1 MLSWK
6 KIEDL
11 DLKEMAAKTKI
22 ELDFLKALAKKDF
35 ATLNRFNVHGF
46 IKILSREYELDFTDF
61 NEEFET
67 YLSENNLN
75 DAATKPK
82 MITPKL
88 DAYTQKSTSFASF
101 VVIILILALIGFG
114 IYYFDHIKSFFQ
126 DEQNNSSVTVVDI
139 IGQAQTNLKAL
150 ENNVVVIDNQAEE
163 NNTEANLTQ
172 VQETVQDLDLNNTKK
187 EVKQISTI
195 ENNTKKEVKQISTIE
210 NNTSI
215 KEENL
220 SKNDSLAKINQE
232 NTQIL
237 KPLNKE
243 AHFKASGKIW
253 VGLID
258 LSNYKKTSLVK
269 ENDFNLSLEVN
280 RLVLTGAAALSVFDE
295 NGKEQ
300 KFPAGNSK
308 RFLIKDGKIT
318 SISIAEFMKLNKGKE
333 W

>member
-1 MLSWK
+1 MLNWK

-11 DLKEMAAKTKI
+11 NLKEVAARTKI
-22 ELDFLKALAKKDF
+22 ELEFLEALVKKDF
-35 ATLNRFNVHGF
+35 ATLNRFNVRGF
-46 IKILSREYELDFTDF
+46 VKILSREYELDFTDF

-67 YLSENNLN
+67 YLNENNLN
-75 DAATKPK
+75 DTTTKPK

-88 DAYTQKSTSFASF
+88 DAYSQKSTSFVSF
-101 VVIILILALIGFG
+101 IIIVIIIALIGFG
-114 IYYFDHIKSFFQ
+114 IYYFDYIKSFFQ
-126 DEQNNSSVTVVDI
+126 KDQNNSSAAVVDI
-139 IGQAQTNLKAL
+139 IGKAQSNLKAL

-163 NNTEANLTQ
+163 NETEANLTQ
-172 VQETVQDLDLNNTKK
+172 IQNTELNNTK
-187 EVKQISTI
+187 EEIKQISTTP
-195 ENNTKKEVKQISTIE
+195 NNT
-210 NNTSI
+210 NAN
-215 KEENL
+215 EENL
-220 SKNDSLAKINQE
+220 STNDSLATTNQE
-232 NTQIL
+232 VAEVS
-237 KPLNKE
+237 KALNKE

-253 VGLID
+253 IGLID
-258 LSNYKKTSLVK
+258 LSNYRKTSLVK

-318 SISIAEFMKLNKGKE
+318 SISAAEFMKLNKGKE

>member
-163 NNTEANLTQ
+163 NNTESNLTQ

-187 EVKQISTI
+187 EA
-195 ENNTKKEVKQISTIE
+195 KQISTIE

-258 LSNYKKTSLVK
+258 LSNYRKTSLVK

-295 NGKEQ
+295 SGKEQ

-318 SISIAEFMKLNKGKE
+318 SISVAEFMKLNKGKE

>member
-195 ENNTKKEVKQISTIE
+195 ENNT
-210 NNTSI
+210 SI

-258 LSNYKKTSLVK
+258 LSNYRKTSLVK

-295 NGKEQ
+295 SGKEQ

>member
-1 MLSWK
+1 MLNWK

-11 DLKEMAAKTKI
+11 NLKEVAARTKI
-22 ELDFLKALAKKDF
+22 ELEFLEALVKKDF
-35 ATLNRFNVHGF
+35 ATLNRFNVRGF
-46 IKILSREYELDFTDF
+46 VKILSHEYELDFTDF

-67 YLSENNLN
+67 YLNENNLN
-75 DAATKPK
+75 DTTTKPK

-88 DAYTQKSTSFASF
+88 DAYSQKSTSFVSF
-101 VVIILILALIGFG
+101 IIIVIIIALIGFG
-114 IYYFDHIKSFFQ
+114 IYYFDYIKSFFQ
-126 DEQNNSSVTVVDI
+126 KDQNNSSAAVVDI
-139 IGQAQTNLKAL
+139 IGKAQSNLKAL

-163 NNTEANLTQ
+163 NETEANLTQ
-172 VQETVQDLDLNNTKK
+172 IQNTELNNTK
-187 EVKQISTI
+187 EEIKQISTTP
-195 ENNTKKEVKQISTIE
+195 NNT
-210 NNTSI
+210 NAN
-215 KEENL
+215 EENL
-220 SKNDSLAKINQE
+220 STNDSLATTNQE
-232 NTQIL
+232 VAEVS
-237 KPLNKE
+237 KALNKE

-253 VGLID
+253 IGLID
-258 LSNYKKTSLVK
+258 LSNYRKTGLVK

-318 SISIAEFMKLNKGKE
+318 SISAAEFMKLNKGKE

>member
-172 VQETVQDLDLNNTKK
+172 VQETLQDLDL
-187 EVKQISTI
+187 
-195 ENNTKKEVKQISTIE
+195 NNTKKEVKQISTIE

-258 LSNYKKTSLVK
+258 LSNYRKTSLVK

-318 SISIAEFMKLNKGKE
+318 SISVAEFMKLNKGKE

>member
-172 VQETVQDLDLNNTKK
+172 VQETLQDLDL
-187 EVKQISTI
+187 
-195 ENNTKKEVKQISTIE
+195 NNTKKEVKQISTIE

-258 LSNYKKTSLVK
+258 LSNYRKTSLVK

-295 NGKEQ
+295 SGKEQ

>member
-1 MLSWK
+1 MLNWK

-11 DLKEMAAKTKI
+11 NLKEVAARTKI
-22 ELDFLKALAKKDF
+22 ELEFLEALVKKDF
-35 ATLNRFNVHGF
+35 ATLNRFNVRGF
-46 IKILSREYELDFTDF
+46 VKILSREYELDFTDF

-67 YLSENNLN
+67 YLNENNLN
-75 DAATKPK
+75 DTTTKPK

-88 DAYTQKSTSFASF
+88 DTYSQKSTSFVSF
-101 VVIILILALIGFG
+101 IIIVIIIALIGFG
-114 IYYFDHIKSFFQ
+114 IYYFDYIKSFFQ
-126 DEQNNSSVTVVDI
+126 KDQNNSSAAVVDI
-139 IGQAQTNLKAL
+139 IGKAQSNLKAL

-163 NNTEANLTQ
+163 NETEANLTQ
-172 VQETVQDLDLNNTKK
+172 IQNTELNNTK
-187 EVKQISTI
+187 EEIKQISTTP
-195 ENNTKKEVKQISTIE
+195 NNT
-210 NNTSI
+210 NAN
-215 KEENL
+215 EENL
-220 SKNDSLAKINQE
+220 STNDSLATTNQE
-232 NTQIL
+232 VAEVS
-237 KPLNKE
+237 KALNKE

-253 VGLID
+253 IGLID
-258 LSNYKKTSLVK
+258 LSNYRKTSLVK

-318 SISIAEFMKLNKGKE
+318 SISAAEFMKLNKGKE

>member
-195 ENNTKKEVKQISTIE
+195 ENNT
-210 NNTSI
+210 SI

-220 SKNDSLAKINQE
+220 STNDSLAKINQE
-232 NTQIL
+232 DTQIL

-258 LSNYKKTSLVK
+258 LSNYRKTSLVK

-295 NGKEQ
+295 SGKEQ

-318 SISIAEFMKLNKGKE
+318 SISVAEFMKLNKGKE

>member
-195 ENNTKKEVKQISTIE
+195 ENNT
-210 NNTSI
+210 SI

-232 NTQIL
+232 NTQAS
-237 KPLNKE
+237 KSLNKE

-258 LSNYKKTSLVK
+258 LSNYRKTSLVK

-295 NGKEQ
+295 SGKEQ

-318 SISIAEFMKLNKGKE
+318 SISVTEFMKLNKGKE

>member
-75 DAATKPK
+75 NAATKPK

-172 VQETVQDLDLNNTKK
+172 VQETLQDLDL
-187 EVKQISTI
+187 
-195 ENNTKKEVKQISTIE
+195 NNTKKEVKQISTIE

-220 SKNDSLAKINQE
+220 SKNNSLAKINQE

-258 LSNYKKTSLVK
+258 LSNYRKTSLVK

-295 NGKEQ
+295 SGKEQ

>member
-1 MLSWK
+1 MLNWK

-11 DLKEMAAKTKI
+11 NLKEVAARTKI
-22 ELDFLKALAKKDF
+22 ELEFLEALVKKDF
-35 ATLNRFNVHGF
+35 ATLNRFNVRGF
-46 IKILSREYELDFTDF
+46 VKILSREYELDFTDF

-67 YLSENNLN
+67 YLNENNLN
-75 DAATKPK
+75 DTTTKPK

-88 DAYTQKSTSFASF
+88 DAYSQKSTSFVSF
-101 VVIILILALIGFG
+101 IIIVIIIALIGFG
-114 IYYFDHIKSFFQ
+114 IYYFDYIKSFFQ
-126 DEQNNSSVTVVDI
+126 KDQNNSSAAVVDI
-139 IGQAQTNLKAL
+139 IGKAQSNLKAL

-163 NNTEANLTQ
+163 NETEANLTQ
-172 VQETVQDLDLNNTKK
+172 IQNTELNNTK
-187 EVKQISTI
+187 EEIKQISTTP
-195 ENNTKKEVKQISTIE
+195 NNT
-210 NNTSI
+210 NAN
-215 KEENL
+215 EENL
-220 SKNDSLAKINQE
+220 STNDSLAITNQE
-232 NTQIL
+232 VAEVS
-237 KPLNKE
+237 KALNKE

-253 VGLID
+253 IGLID
-258 LSNYKKTSLVK
+258 LSNYRKTSLVK

-318 SISIAEFMKLNKGKE
+318 SISAAEFMKLNKGKE

>member
-1 MLSWK
+1 MLNWK

-11 DLKEMAAKTKI
+11 NLKEVAARTKI
-22 ELDFLKALAKKDF
+22 ELEFLEALVKKDF
-35 ATLNRFNVHGF
+35 ATLNRFNVRGF
-46 IKILSREYELDFTDF
+46 VKILSREYELDFTDF

-67 YLSENNLN
+67 YLNENNLN
-75 DAATKPK
+75 DTTTKPK

-88 DAYTQKSTSFASF
+88 DAYSQKSTSFVSF
-101 VVIILILALIGFG
+101 IIIVIIIALIGFG
-114 IYYFDHIKSFFQ
+114 IYYFDYIKSFFQ
-126 DEQNNSSVTVVDI
+126 KDQNNSSAAVIDI
-139 IGQAQTNLKAL
+139 IGKAQSNLKAL

-163 NNTEANLTQ
+163 NETEANLTQ
-172 VQETVQDLDLNNTKK
+172 IQNTELNNTK
-187 EVKQISTI
+187 EEIKQISTTP
-195 ENNTKKEVKQISTIE
+195 NNT
-210 NNTSI
+210 NAN
-215 KEENL
+215 EENL
-220 SKNDSLAKINQE
+220 STNDSLATTNQE
-232 NTQIL
+232 VAEVS
-237 KPLNKE
+237 KALNKE

-253 VGLID
+253 IGLID
-258 LSNYKKTSLVK
+258 LSNYRKTSLVK

-318 SISIAEFMKLNKGKE
+318 SISAAEFMKLNKGKE

>member
-1 MLSWK
+1 MLNWK

-11 DLKEMAAKTKI
+11 NLKEVAARTKI
-22 ELDFLKALAKKDF
+22 ELEFLEALVKKDF
-35 ATLNRFNVHGF
+35 ATLNRFNVRGF
-46 IKILSREYELDFTDF
+46 VKILSREYELDFTDF

-67 YLSENNLN
+67 YLNENNLN
-75 DAATKPK
+75 DTTTKPK

-88 DAYTQKSTSFASF
+88 DAYSQKSTSFVSF
-101 VVIILILALIGFG
+101 IIIVIIIALIGFG
-114 IYYFDHIKSFFQ
+114 IYYFDYIKSFFQ
-126 DEQNNSSVTVVDI
+126 KDQNNSSAAVVDI
-139 IGQAQTNLKAL
+139 IGKAQSNLKAL

-163 NNTEANLTQ
+163 NETEANLTQ
-172 VQETVQDLDLNNTKK
+172 IQNTELNNTK
-187 EVKQISTI
+187 EEIKQISTTP
-195 ENNTKKEVKQISTIE
+195 NNT
-210 NNTSI
+210 NAN
-215 KEENL
+215 EENL
-220 SKNDSLAKINQE
+220 STNDSLATTNQE
-232 NTQIL
+232 VAEVS
-237 KPLNKE
+237 KALNRE

-253 VGLID
+253 IGLID
-258 LSNYKKTSLVK
+258 LSNYRKTSLVK

-318 SISIAEFMKLNKGKE
+318 SISAAEFMKLNKGKE

>member
-1 MLSWK
+1 MLNWK

-11 DLKEMAAKTKI
+11 NLKEVAARTKI
-22 ELDFLKALAKKDF
+22 ELEFLEALVKKDF
-35 ATLNRFNVHGF
+35 ATLNRFNVRGF

-67 YLSENNLN
+67 YLNENNLN
-75 DAATKPK
+75 DTTTKPK

-88 DAYTQKSTSFASF
+88 DAYSQKSTSFVSF
-101 VVIILILALIGFG
+101 IIIVIIIALIGFG
-114 IYYFDHIKSFFQ
+114 IYYFDYIKSFFQ
-126 DEQNNSSVTVVDI
+126 KDQNNSSAAVVDI
-139 IGQAQTNLKAL
+139 IGKAQSNLKAL

-163 NNTEANLTQ
+163 NETEANLTQ
-172 VQETVQDLDLNNTKK
+172 IQNTELNNTK
-187 EVKQISTI
+187 EEIKQISTTP
-195 ENNTKKEVKQISTIE
+195 NNT
-210 NNTSI
+210 NAN
-215 KEENL
+215 EENL
-220 SKNDSLAKINQE
+220 STNDSLATTNQE
-232 NTQIL
+232 VAEVS
-237 KPLNKE
+237 KALNKE

-253 VGLID
+253 IGLID
-258 LSNYKKTSLVK
+258 LSNYRKTSLVK

-318 SISIAEFMKLNKGKE
+318 SISAAEFMKLNKGKE

>member
-1 MLSWK
+1 MLNWK

-11 DLKEMAAKTKI
+11 NLKEVAARTKI
-22 ELDFLKALAKKDF
+22 ELEFLEALVKKDF
-35 ATLNRFNVHGF
+35 ATLNRFNVRGF
-46 IKILSREYELDFTDF
+46 VKILSREYELDFTDF

-67 YLSENNLN
+67 YLNENNLN
-75 DAATKPK
+75 DTTTKPK

-88 DAYTQKSTSFASF
+88 DAYSQKSTSFVSF
-101 VVIILILALIGFG
+101 IIIVIIITLIGFG
-114 IYYFDHIKSFFQ
+114 IYYFDYIKSFFQ
-126 DEQNNSSVTVVDI
+126 KDQNNSSAAVVDI
-139 IGQAQTNLKAL
+139 IGKAQSNLKAL

-163 NNTEANLTQ
+163 NETEANLTQ
-172 VQETVQDLDLNNTKK
+172 IQNTELNNTK
-187 EVKQISTI
+187 EEIKQISTTP
-195 ENNTKKEVKQISTIE
+195 NST
-210 NNTSI
+210 NAN
-215 KEENL
+215 EENL
-220 SKNDSLAKINQE
+220 STNDSLATTNQE
-232 NTQIL
+232 VAEVS
-237 KPLNKE
+237 KALNKE

-253 VGLID
+253 IGLID
-258 LSNYKKTSLVK
+258 LSNYRKTSLVK

-318 SISIAEFMKLNKGKE
+318 SISAAEFMKLNKGKE

>member
-1 MLSWK
+1 MLNWK

-11 DLKEMAAKTKI
+11 NLKEVAARTKI
-22 ELDFLKALAKKDF
+22 ELEFLEALVKKDF
-35 ATLNRFNVHGF
+35 TTLNRFNVRGF
-46 IKILSREYELDFTDF
+46 VKILSREYELDFTDF

-67 YLSENNLN
+67 YLNENNLN
-75 DAATKPK
+75 DTTTKPK

-88 DAYTQKSTSFASF
+88 DAYSQKSTSFVSF
-101 VVIILILALIGFG
+101 IIIVIIIALIGFG
-114 IYYFDHIKSFFQ
+114 IYYFDYIKSFFQ
-126 DEQNNSSVTVVDI
+126 KDQNNSSAAVVDI
-139 IGQAQTNLKAL
+139 IGKAQSNLKAL

-163 NNTEANLTQ
+163 NETEANLTQ
-172 VQETVQDLDLNNTKK
+172 IQNTELNNTK
-187 EVKQISTI
+187 EEIKQISTTP
-195 ENNTKKEVKQISTIE
+195 NNT
-210 NNTSI
+210 NAN
-215 KEENL
+215 EENL
-220 SKNDSLAKINQE
+220 STNDSLATTNQE
-232 NTQIL
+232 VAEVS
-237 KPLNKE
+237 KALNKE

-253 VGLID
+253 IGLID
-258 LSNYKKTSLVK
+258 LSNYRKTSLVK

-318 SISIAEFMKLNKGKE
+318 SISAAEFMKLNKGKE

>member
-1 MLSWK
+1 MLNWK

-11 DLKEMAAKTKI
+11 NLKEVAARTKI
-22 ELDFLKALAKKDF
+22 ELEFLEALVKKDF
-35 ATLNRFNVHGF
+35 ATLNRFNVRGF
-46 IKILSREYELDFTDF
+46 VKILSREYELDFTDF

-67 YLSENNLN
+67 YLNENNLN
-75 DAATKPK
+75 DTTTKPK

-88 DAYTQKSTSFASF
+88 DAYSQKSTSFVSF
-101 VVIILILALIGFG
+101 IIIVIIIALIGFG
-114 IYYFDHIKSFFQ
+114 IYYFDYIKSFFQ
-126 DEQNNSSVTVVDI
+126 KDQNNSSAAVVDI
-139 IGQAQTNLKAL
+139 IGKSQSNLKAL

-163 NNTEANLTQ
+163 NETEANLTQ
-172 VQETVQDLDLNNTKK
+172 IQNTELNNTK
-187 EVKQISTI
+187 EEIKQISTTP
-195 ENNTKKEVKQISTIE
+195 NNT
-210 NNTSI
+210 NAN
-215 KEENL
+215 EENL
-220 SKNDSLAKINQE
+220 STNDSLATTNQE
-232 NTQIL
+232 VAEVS
-237 KPLNKE
+237 KALNKE

-253 VGLID
+253 IGLID
-258 LSNYKKTSLVK
+258 LSNYRKTSLVK

-318 SISIAEFMKLNKGKE
+318 SISAAEFMKLNKGKE

>member
-1 MLSWK
+1 MLNWK

-11 DLKEMAAKTKI
+11 NLKEVAARTKI
-22 ELDFLKALAKKDF
+22 ELEFLEALVKKDF
-35 ATLNRFNVHGF
+35 ATLNRFNVRGF
-46 IKILSREYELDFTDF
+46 VKILSREYELDFTDF

-67 YLSENNLN
+67 YLNENNLN
-75 DAATKPK
+75 DTTTKPK

-88 DAYTQKSTSFASF
+88 DAYSQKSTSFVSF
-101 VVIILILALIGFG
+101 IIIVIIIALIGFG
-114 IYYFDHIKSFFQ
+114 IYYFDYIKSFFQ
-126 DEQNNSSVTVVDI
+126 KDQNNSSAAVVDI
-139 IGQAQTNLKAL
+139 IGKAQSNLKAL

-163 NNTEANLTQ
+163 NETEANLTQ
-172 VQETVQDLDLNNTKK
+172 IQNTELNNTKEK
-187 EVKQISTI
+187 IKQISTTP
-195 ENNTKKEVKQISTIE
+195 NNT
-210 NNTSI
+210 NAN
-215 KEENL
+215 EENL
-220 SKNDSLAKINQE
+220 STNDSLATTNQE
-232 NTQIL
+232 VAEVS
-237 KPLNKE
+237 KALNKE

-253 VGLID
+253 IGLID
-258 LSNYKKTSLVK
+258 LSNYRKTGLVK

-318 SISIAEFMKLNKGKE
+318 SISAAEFMKLNKGKE

>member
-1 MLSWK
+1 

-11 DLKEMAAKTKI
+11 NLKEVAARTKI
-22 ELDFLKALAKKDF
+22 ELEFLEALVKKDF
-35 ATLNRFNVHGF
+35 ATLNRFNVRGF
-46 IKILSREYELDFTDF
+46 VKILSREYELDFTDF

-67 YLSENNLN
+67 YLNENNLN
-75 DAATKPK
+75 DTTTKPK

-88 DAYTQKSTSFASF
+88 DAYSQKSTSFVSF
-101 VVIILILALIGFG
+101 IIIVIIIALIGFG
-114 IYYFDHIKSFFQ
+114 IYYFDYIKSFFQ
-126 DEQNNSSVTVVDI
+126 KDQNNSSAAVVDI
-139 IGQAQTNLKAL
+139 IGKAQSNLKAL

-163 NNTEANLTQ
+163 NETEANLTQ
-172 VQETVQDLDLNNTKK
+172 IQNTELNNTK
-187 EVKQISTI
+187 EEIKQISTTP
-195 ENNTKKEVKQISTIE
+195 NNT
-210 NNTSI
+210 NAN
-215 KEENL
+215 EENL
-220 SKNDSLAKINQE
+220 STNDSLATTNQE
-232 NTQIL
+232 VAEVS
-237 KPLNKE
+237 KALNKE

-253 VGLID
+253 IGLID
-258 LSNYKKTSLVK
+258 LSNYRKTSLVK

-318 SISIAEFMKLNKGKE
+318 SISAAEFMKLNKGKE